1 MKKLLKI
8 FNVVLAM
15 IMCLSLFTFSASAAS
30 KTEARYSLP
39 FDVNA
44 EAYVLVSLDTGEVIF
59 EKNSNQ
65 QYIPASL
72 TKLLTV
78 YTAYQYID
86 DLDNTMIT
94 APAYIYDELFGM
106 GGSTADIRKGETL
119 SAKELIYAAMLPSA
133 NEAASILAD
142 YVGKGSI
149 DNFCMMMNNEAKKL
163 GCTNTNFTNPH
174 GLFIDNHYT
183 SAYDMYLIAKA
194 LYETPGFMEIAET
207 VTHKMPDNPRYP
219 NGWFIQS
226 TVRMQSRTSP
236 YYRSYVS
243 GMKTGSLNEIGHNF
257 VTVCKN
263 NGESYILVVIG
274 AKKSEADPSPAF
286 TTTAQI
292 MDYFFETYSMRSA
305 NTLTFPVTDIP
316 LKYASDTDTLLLYA
330 DTEVMSV
337 LPNDADE
344 TSFQKVYNLPDSV
357 SAPIHKGD
365 AIGTVDY
372 FLAGQKVGTSQL
384 ISNDDI
390 ERSMVMFLV
399 GKFQEAYQSLYF
411 RVVLAV
417 TATLIVAYVIYTYIQ
432 YKKYEKMNKVHRRRR

>member
-1 MKKLLKI
+1 MKKLFKFFNIILTVILCVNI
-8 FNVVLAM
+8 FSTPV
-15 IMCLSLFTFSASAAS
+15 SAAQN
-30 KTEARYSLP
+30 ARYTLP

-44 EAYVLVSLDTGEVIF
+44 KAYILASLDTGEIIF
-59 EKNSNQ
+59 EKNSREE
-65 QYIPASL
+65 YIPASL
-72 TKLLTV
+72 TKLLTA
-78 YTAYQYID
+78 YTTYQYVD
-86 DLDNTMIT
+86 DIDNTMVT

-106 GGSTADIRKGETL
+106 GGSTADIRKGETF
-119 SAKELIYAAMLPSA
+119 SVKELLYAMMLPSA
-133 NEAASILAD
+133 NEAASMLAD
-142 YVGKGSI
+142 YIGNGSI

-163 GCTNTNFTNPH
+163 GCTNTHFTNPH

-194 LYETPGFMEIAET
+194 LYEIPGFMDIVTT

-236 YYRSYVS
+236 YYRSYVN

-257 VTVCKN
+257 VTVCKQ

-274 AKKSEADPSPAF
+274 AQKSEADPSPAF

-292 MDYFFETYSMRSA
+292 MDYFFDSYSLRSA

-316 LKYASDTDTLLLYA
+316 LKYAKDTDTLLLYA

-344 TSFQKVYNLPDSV
+344 TSFQKVYNLPKSV
-357 SAPIHKGD
+357 SAPINKGD
-365 AIGTVDY
+365 VIGTVDY
-372 FLAGQKVGTSQL
+372 YLAGQKVGTSQL
-384 ISNDDI
+384 ISNDTE
-390 ERSMVMFLV
+390 ERSTIMFLV
-399 GKFQEAYQSLYF
+399 GKLQEAFKSLYF
-411 RVVLAV
+411 RVVVAV
-417 TATLIVAYVIYTYIQ
+417 TAVFVLVYLRYTYIQ
-432 YKKYEKMNKVHRRRR
+432 YKKYEKMNKVHRRK